1 MKLLGS
7 PSSNLIEIVKLP
19 NSVLQFVGLIEIY
32 VLETILT
39 NEGPLDI
46 LVVNV
51 NPSGSIAVGNVYN
64 SIFPFIAI
72 ISVGT
77 LYVSCGG
84 RLVTVTVKTALDES
98 PLLSV
103 R

>member
-7 PSSNLIEIVKLP
+7 PSSNLIEIVKP
-19 NSVLQFVGLIEIY
+19 PKSVLQFEGLIEIY
-32 VLETILT
+32 VLVTILT

-64 SIFPFIAI
+64 YIFPFVAI
-72 ISVGT
+72 TSVGT
-77 LYVSCGG
+77 LYVS
-84 RLVTVTVKTALDES
+84 
-98 PLLSV
+98 
-103 R
+103 